1 MRPNSTLGSRR
12 LALGFAV
19 WALSPGPWALG
30 PTSAFAQPEPTQVGV
45 IDFFGYKGID
55 LARVRAAL
63 PLREGDRITDWPGS
77 DEAKAAIRAAVRK
90 AIGRD
95 STDESFVCC
104 EDGKWLVYIGL
115 PGASST
121 PVAYNPTPRGDARF
135 SPDVVKLHE
144 AMGDALMAAVKAGDA
159 REDRSQGFA
168 LSENQAFRA
177 TQMAVREH
185 ALENEAEIFRILE
198 SSADAEQRAMAANSL
213 GYARASSRQVAGLA
227 RASLDADDNVRNNA
241 VRALGVLLQARPEFA
256 RDVPAAS
263 FLPLL
268 ASPVWSDHNKGV
280 MLVEALTKN
289 RDPEL
294 LRQLRASALDN
305 LLEMAHWRSAGHA
318 ASARMLLGRIAGI
331 EEGRLLKLVA
341 SGDVEAIVMALPPER

>member
-1 MRPNSTLGSRR
+1 MRRRSAPGSR
-12 LALGFAV
+12 LSVLGTGFLVLGLVALVTGAY
-19 WALSPGPWALG
+19 
-30 PTSAFAQPEPTQVGV
+30 AQPEPTQVGV

-55 LARVRAAL
+55 LARVRTAL
-63 PLREGDRITDWPGS
+63 PLRVGDTIALPGS
-77 DEAKAAIRAAVRK
+77 DESKAAIRAGVRK

-104 EDGKWLVYIGL
+104 EGGKWLVYVGL
-115 PGASST
+115 PGASSK
-121 PVAYNPTPRGDARF
+121 PVAYNPVPKGDARF
-135 SPDVVKLHE
+135 SPGVARLHD
-144 AMGDALMAAVKAGDA
+144 AMGDALLSAVKSGDA

-168 LSENQAFRA
+168 LSENPALRA
-177 TQMAVREH
+177 AQMAIREH
-185 ALENEAEIFRILE
+185 ALANETEIFSVLE
-198 SSADAEQRAMAANSL
+198 SSADAEHRAMAATAL
-213 GYARASSRQVAGLA
+213 GYSRASSRQVAGLA

-263 FLPLL
+263 LLPLL
-268 ASPVWSDHNKGV
+268 SSPVWSDHNKGV

-305 LLEMAHWRSAGHA
+305 LLEMARWHSAGHA

-341 SGDVEAIVMALPPER
+341 SGDVEAITRALSR